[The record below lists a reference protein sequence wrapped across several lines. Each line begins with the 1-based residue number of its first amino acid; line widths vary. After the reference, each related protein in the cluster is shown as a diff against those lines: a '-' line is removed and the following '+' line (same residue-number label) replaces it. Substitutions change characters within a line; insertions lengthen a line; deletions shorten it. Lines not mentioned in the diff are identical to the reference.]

1 MWINAD
7 EARNIAN
14 NAIIINTDVI
24 IRDIM
29 TKLKDAAKAGKY
41 KENFAYHYPLVFQWE
56 VIKKILQDRGYQV
69 SADINANT
77 FSVSV
82 MW

>member
-1 MWINAD
+1 MWINAE
-7 EARNIAN
+7 EAREIAN
-14 NAIIINTDVI
+14 KAIITNTDVI
-24 IRDIM
+24 LCDIM
-29 TKLKDAAKAGKY
+29 AKVQDAAKAGEY
-41 KENFAYHYPLVFQWE
+41 KKNFNYNYPLGFQWE
-56 VIKKILQDRGYQV
+56 VIKKQLQDSGYQV